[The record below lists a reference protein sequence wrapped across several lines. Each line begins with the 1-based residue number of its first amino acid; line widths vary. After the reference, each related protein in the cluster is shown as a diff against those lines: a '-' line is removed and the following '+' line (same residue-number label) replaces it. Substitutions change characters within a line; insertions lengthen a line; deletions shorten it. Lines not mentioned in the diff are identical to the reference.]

1 MKNFYKVSLR
11 ILNKSRRNIAGK
23 IRTAFGALRRAEHI
37 FMVLSAIM
45 IGILGAFGAILFRFM
60 IKYSQE
66 LFWGTSDFSA
76 GNMEQFPFWLIALLP
91 LIGGLLVGPLVHFVA
106 REVRGSG
113 IPEVMESVA
122 IKGGSIRM
130 RVAAIKSLAAAL
142 TIGSGGSAGR
152 EGPIVQIGSA
162 IGSLYGQFMTV
173 STRRLRT
180 FVACGASAGIAAT
193 FNAPIAGALFAVEII
208 LGEYAV
214 AQFSPIVISSVV
226 ATVISRHYIGDFPA
240 FHVPDYELISAY
252 EFIPYIVLGI
262 LSGIVAVFFIKT
274 IYKTQDWFDLFKIP
288 AWLKPAAGGLLVGL
302 IAINFP
308 QVLGV
313 GYESINDAL
322 WGKDISWLLIALLF
336 LKIIATSATLGSGG
350 SGGIFA
356 PSLFIGA
363 MLGSFVGLQAG
374 SLYPELTANPGAYA
388 LVGMGAVVA
397 AATHAPITAILII
410 FELTNDYKIIPP
422 LMVSVIIG
430 VLVATYI
437 KKESIYSMKLLRRGI
452 NISEGRDLNVMRSLW
467 VKDVLTKNVQTI
479 KTSSTFQELIQF
491 MVASNHHEYFMVDEN
506 GKLAGTFSIN
516 EIKEFLKDEDYL
528 SGLVIAADIAH
539 PPLAFLMPDDNLDLV
554 MHNFGRFNVDE
565 LPVVDDKINH
575 HFIGTVQRKDVIDAY
590 NREIFKTDLV
600 GGVHSI
606 VSAVSS
612 EREIELSEG
621 YKICEVDPPGIFLG
635 KSLKETNIRAKYGVE
650 VILIRKLVEQKEG
663 IQDRPGAIPTP
674 DYVIEQGDTLLVLGD
689 DKAIQKLRRG

>member
-1 MKNFYKVSLR
+1 MENILKTGLKNL
-11 ILNKSRRNIAGK
+11 KSFRKKIIAK
-23 IRTAFGALRRAEHI
+23 TRTAFGALRRAEHI
-37 FMVLSAIM
+37 FMVLSAIV
-45 IGILGAFGAILFRFM
+45 IGILGAFGAILFRFL

-76 GNMEQFPFWLIALLP
+76 GNMEQFPFWMIALLP

-122 IKGGSIRM
+122 IKGGSIRT
-130 RVAAIKSLAAAL
+130 RVAVIKSLAAAL

-162 IGSLYGQFMTV
+162 IGSILGKFISV

-180 FVACGASAGIAAT
+180 FVACGAAAGIAAT

-240 FHVPDYELISAY
+240 FHVPGYELVSAY
-252 EFIPYIVLGI
+252 EFIPYLLLGI
-262 LSGIVAVFFIKT
+262 LAGLVAVLFIKT

-288 AWLKPAAGGLLVGL
+288 HWLKPAAGGLLVGI
-302 IAINFP
+302 IAIGFP
-308 QVLGV
+308 QILGV

-322 WGKDISWLLIALLF
+322 WGKDLSWLLIALLF
-336 LKIIATSATLGSGG
+336 LKIVATSATLGSGG

-363 MLGSFVGLQAG
+363 MLGSFVGMQAG
-374 SLYPELTANPGAYA
+374 NLYPEFTATPGAYA

-430 VLVATYI
+430 VLVATYL
-437 KKESIYSMKLLRRGI
+437 KKESIYSMKLIRRGV
-452 NISEGRDLNVMRSLW
+452 NIFEGKDLNVMRSLA
-467 VKDVLTKNVQTI
+467 VKDVLTTDVLTI
-479 KTSSTFQELIQF
+479 KTNDSFQDLIKFMISS
-491 MVASNHHEYFMVDEN
+491 SHYEYFMIDAN
-506 GKLAGTFSIN
+506 NRLSGTFSIN
-516 EIKEFLKDEDYL
+516 EIKEFLQDEAYL
-528 SGLVIAADIAH
+528 PAW
-539 PPLAFLMPDDNLDLV
+539 
-554 MHNFGRFNVDE
+554 
-565 LPVVDDKINH
+565 
-575 HFIGTVQRKDVIDAY
+575 
-590 NREIFKTDLV
+590 
-600 GGVHSI
+600 
-606 VSAVSS
+606 
-612 EREIELSEG
+612 LS
-621 YKICEVDPPGIFLG
+621 
-635 KSLKETNIRAKYGVE
+635 RR
-650 VILIRKLVEQKEG
+650 ILR
-663 IQDRPGAIPTP
+663 IPCRLF
-674 DYVIEQGDTLLVLGD
+674 YYRMITLTW
-689 DKAIQKLRRG
+689 